1 MPLVDN
7 TKLTEYKTLP
17 QYDTL
22 WVFLGVF
29 IPCPMSQAKT
39 QPDFIIGKWGFS
51 STIALSKFHI
61 PIGLVFL
68 PIMILLA
75 IIF

>member
-1 MPLVDN
+1 MPL
-7 TKLTEYKTLP
+7 TSTPQEYKTLP

-22 WVFLGVF
+22 WVFLGIF

-51 STIALSKFHI
+51 STIALSKFHV
-61 PIGLVFL
+61 PLGLIFL
-68 PIMILLA
+68 ILAVLL
-75 IIF
+75 

>member
-7 TKLTEYKTLP
+7 TKHTEYKTLP

-22 WVFLGVF
+22 WVFLGLFCPV
-29 IPCPMSQAKT
+29 PMSQART
-39 QPDFIIGKWGFS
+39 TPDFIIGKYGFS
-51 STIALSKFHI
+51 STIALSKYHV

-68 PIMILLA
+68 LVMILVA
-75 IIF
+75 IVF

>member
-1 MPLVDN
+1 MPL
-7 TKLTEYKTLP
+7 TSTPTEYKTLP

-22 WVFLGVF
+22 WAFIGIF

-51 STIALSKFHI
+51 STIALSKFHV
-61 PIGLVFL
+61 PIGIVFL
-68 PIMILLA
+68 PMMILIAL
-75 IIF
+75 IF

>member
-22 WVFLGVF
+22 WVFLGLF

-39 QPDFIIGKWGFS
+39 TPDFIIGKWGFS

-68 PIMILLA
+68 PVMILIAL
-75 IIF
+75 IF